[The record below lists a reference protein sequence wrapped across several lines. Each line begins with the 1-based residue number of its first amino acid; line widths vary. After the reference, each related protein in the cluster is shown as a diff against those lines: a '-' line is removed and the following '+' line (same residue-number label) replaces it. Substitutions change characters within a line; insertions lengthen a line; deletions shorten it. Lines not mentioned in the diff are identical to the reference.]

1 MVPPKEE
8 GAGVVRPSL
17 PEHLRL
23 LYSERVDEIRLRLED
38 FASVPKNQR
47 FYELCFCLMTPQSSA
62 VHASMV
68 QADLEQMDFLS
79 FGQDV
84 VDVLR
89 APDRYIRFH
98 HTKHKRLHRARE
110 QWPLI
115 ESLLDNTSIS
125 EQERRN
131 RLRDLVDG
139 YGMKEASHFLRNI
152 GHRGL
157 AIIDRH
163 LLTNLVACGIYDEI
177 PSVSTIKRYEDVEQS
192 FMSYCEAIGI
202 DMDEIDLL
210 FWCAQTGHILK

>member
-1 MVPPKEE
+1 MS
-8 GAGVVRPSL
+8 PSL
-17 PEHLRL
+17 PEHLRV
-23 LYSERVDEIRLRLED
+23 LYSERVDEIRRRLQD
-38 FASVPKNQR
+38 FASVPRERR

-79 FGQDV
+79 KGQDV
-84 VDVLR
+84 VHVLR

-98 HTKHKRLHRARE
+98 HTKHNRLHRARE
-110 QWPLI
+110 QWPMI
-115 ESLLDNTSIS
+115 ESILDDRSIG

-131 RLRDLVDG
+131 RLRELVDG
-139 YGMKEASHFLRNI
+139 FGMKEASHYLRNI

-163 LLTNLVACGIYDEI
+163 LLTNFVVCGVYDEI
-177 PSVSTIKRYEDVEQS
+177 PSVSTVKRYEEAEQR
-192 FMSYCEAIGI
+192 FRDYCDSIGI